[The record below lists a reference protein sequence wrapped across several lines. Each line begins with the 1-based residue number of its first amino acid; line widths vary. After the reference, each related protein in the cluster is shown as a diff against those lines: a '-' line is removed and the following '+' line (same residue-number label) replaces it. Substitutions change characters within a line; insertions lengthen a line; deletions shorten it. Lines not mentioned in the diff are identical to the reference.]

1 LLARAAARRRE
12 IAVRLAIGAGR
23 GRLIRQLL
31 TESVLLS
38 SFGFLAGIGI
48 GYAGCRFVW
57 SFVPAEVAGNMT
69 SPKLDGVVLFCALAV
84 SLATAFLFGLAPA
97 LRASKTDVVS
107 GLKEGGATGH
117 SRRTV
122 SFANVLLAGQVAF
135 SLVCLVTATLFF
147 RSVQRAYT
155 IDPGFQSNRLALFMM
170 NPAQSGY
177 SDARVKAFYRVA
189 RDRVAN
195 LPGVVAASWASG
207 LPFWNTPSRSVLIE
221 GPCFTTSAMRARAI

>member
-1 LLARAAARRRE
+1 LAERIPLIRRCANIANLLLARAAARRRE

-147 RSVQRAYT
+147 RSVQL
-155 IDPGFQSNRLALFMM
+155 DG
-170 NPAQSGY
+170 PA
-177 SDARVKAFYRVA
+177 D
-189 RDRVAN
+189 
-195 LPGVVAASWASG
+195 G
-207 LPFWNTPSRSVLIE
+207 LLGHVRH
-221 GPCFTTSAMRARAI
+221 GRARARLPPGLRHQQR